1 MFRIGEFSKLMQVS
15 VRMLRYYDEVGLLN
29 PAQSDPWTGYRMY
42 SVEQIPVLNRIL
54 YLRDCGFTVAEMEG
68 LVLGND
74 DRMMEALKNKEKE
87 IALAIKAEEQKLH
100 RIDHAK
106 QDLLQGTADLHF
118 NVTIKSIPSC
128 FVVSIREL
136 IPDYYAEEMLWEKL
150 SDFARQ
156 HRVDCSPTTFSIYHD
171 EDYREANVDVELCL
185 PVKKAIRVCDGFQCR
200 EVEEELLMAS
210 LMVYGDFSNISA
222 AYQSFAKWLET
233 NRQYEMKGANRQ
245 MIHRGPWNEEDA
257 GSYLTELQIPLRMLN
272 KY

>member
-54 YLRDCGFTVAEMEG
+54 YLRDCGFTVAEMED

-87 IALAIKAEEQKLH
+87 IAATIKIEEQRLR
-100 RIDHAK
+100 RINH
-106 QDLLQGTADLHF
+106 LLQGTADLHS
-118 NVTIKSIPSC
+118 NVTIKSIPRC
-128 FVVSIREL
+128 LVVSIREI

-156 HRVDCSPTTFSIYHD
+156 HRVDCTPTTISIYHD

-185 PVKKAIRVCDGFQCR
+185 PVKKVLRNRDGFQCR
-200 EVEEELLMAS
+200 EVEEEPLTAS

-245 MIHRGPWNEEDA
+245 MIYRGPWNEEDV

>member
-15 VRMLRYYDEVGLLN
+15 VRMLRYYDEVGLLK

-42 SVEQIPVLNRIL
+42 SVEQIPVLNRIV

-87 IALAIKAEEQKLH
+87 IAATIKIEEQRLR
-100 RIDHAK
+100 RIDH
-106 QDLLQGTADLHF
+106 LLQGTADLHS
-118 NVTIKSIPSC
+118 NVTIKSIPC
-128 FVVSIREL
+128 CLVVSIREIIL
-136 IPDYYAEEMLWEKL
+136 DYYAEEMLWEKL

-156 HRVDCSPTTFSIYHD
+156 HRVDCSPTTFSIYYD

-185 PVKKAIRVCDGFQCR
+185 PVKKAITDCDGFQCR
-200 EVEEELLMAS
+200 EVEEEPLMAS

-233 NRQYEMKGANRQ
+233 NRQYEMKGGNRQ
-245 MIHRGPWNEEDA
+245 MIHRGLWNEVDA
-257 GSYLTELQIPLRMLN
+257 SGYLTELQIPLRMLN

>member
-74 DRMMEALKNKEKE
+74 ERMMEALKNKEKE

-106 QDLLQGTADLHF
+106 QDLLQGTAELHF

-185 PVKKAIRVCDGFQCR
+185 PVKKAIRDCDGFQCR
-200 EVEEELLMAS
+200 EVEEEPLTAS

-245 MIHRGPWNEEDA
+245 MIHRGPWNEKDA

>member
-1 MFRIGEFSKLMQVS
+1 MH
-15 VRMLRYYDEVGLLN
+15 
-29 PAQSDPWTGYRMY
+29 T
-42 SVEQIPVLNRIL
+42 
-54 YLRDCGFTVAEMEG
+54 
-68 LVLGND
+68 
-74 DRMMEALKNKEKE
+74 
-87 IALAIKAEEQKLH
+87 
-100 RIDHAK
+100 
-106 QDLLQGTADLHF
+106 
-118 NVTIKSIPSC
+118 NVTIKSIPRC
-128 FVVSIREL
+128 LVVSIREL

-185 PVKKAIRVCDGFQCR
+185 PVKKAIRDCDGFQCR
-200 EVEEELLMAS
+200 EVEEEPLMAS

-245 MIHRGPWNEEDA
+245 MIHSGPWNEEDA